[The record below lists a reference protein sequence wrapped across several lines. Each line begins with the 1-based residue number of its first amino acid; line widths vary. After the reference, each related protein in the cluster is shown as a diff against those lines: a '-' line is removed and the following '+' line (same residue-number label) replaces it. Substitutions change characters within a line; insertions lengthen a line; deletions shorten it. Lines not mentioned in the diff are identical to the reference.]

1 MCLARRR
8 AKSSMALFAVIVI
21 ALASA
26 CAFLLIRAEAQ
37 DRETR
42 YLASLTPT
50 PSAVPK
56 KVSYLY
62 DRQTPSPTRL
72 HIGVGAMGQTVYDV
86 QARLQALGYYPYDPD
101 AKFGTGTRDAV
112 IRFQAESGLTQ
123 DGIVGEETLNALM
136 SPAAKHCPTAVPD

>member
-1 MCLARRR
+1 MARKRSN
-8 AKSSMALFAVIVI
+8 ASSAVFAVVLIILI
-21 ALASA
+21 AASA
-26 CAFLLIRAEAQ
+26 SLLIRAERQ

-62 DRQTPSPTRL
+62 DSQTPSPTKL
-72 HIGVGAMGQTVYDV
+72 NMGVGAMGQTVYDI

-101 AKFGTGTRDAV
+101 AKFGTGTREAV
-112 IRFQAESGLTQ
+112 IRFQKENGLKQ
-123 DGIVGEETLNALM
+123 DGLVGEETYTALM
-136 SPAAKHCPTAVPD
+136 SPAAKPCPTASP